1 MNAVLKKGLHENSLL
16 FKRSLDRI
24 VDKYSKL
31 QHLDGGME
39 VDLANTQ
46 QRTLARYMKLS
57 IQELSDLES
66 KSLTDLS
73 DTREDSTGNSQL
85 EFTLQDDGAD
95 DSSASSSQYSED
107 GDGMAQS
114 NRTELII
121 GSSDESEQYFSE
133 TELQPEDQDEE
144 LEVSLTCHGNS
155 FVELLPGMISRI
167 ETARQR
173 QNLSNAADSV
183 LRRYHRWR
191 QQSAKGNLNN
201 TVRHRNPG
209 KKTSGVQ
216 LRETS
221 YSPERRQFMTTQ
233 SAPRSP
239 LQFSTSRLAWQADQ
253 PSPGRERG
261 PMRREQHHSVCARDL
276 SRHFNTSKPKE
287 VSLNP
292 TYSMPGQLGERPCSY
307 AGSPSRPCY
316 PTANP
321 SLDLSLRSKRLS
333 QSAHSEQAPGCSTF
347 ASEVSFAERSDIY
360 SSPVRQSP
368 IKSQMPGQLGERP
381 CSYAGSPSRPCYPTA
396 NPSLD
401 LSLRSKRLS
410 QSAHSEQAPG
420 CSTFASE
427 VSFAERSDIY
437 SSPVRQ
443 SPIKSQMSV
452 QLGERPCTYAGSPS
466 RPCYPTANPSLDLSL
481 RSKRLSQS
489 AHSEQAPGCSTFA
502 SEVSFAE
509 RSDIYS
515 SPVRQSPIKSQMSV
529 QLGERPCTYAGS
541 PSWPCYPTANPSLD
555 LSLRSKRLSQSARSE
570 QAHGCSTFASEVSF
584 AERSD
589 IYSSPVRQSPIKSRL
604 INSLSRSPY
613 VFSRSPRD
621 NSEESFSR
629 KLMRR
634 RSMSPSL
641 SSPPHKPIVPQRMPY
656 PQDSRPSLQ
665 PQLHSPQSATADRP
679 RLRRHLSLDSSL
691 PSIGASYSKKEI
703 DEELLRLYH
712 KFVCLNKSSFFNS
725 HPCRICVRCPQASR
739 ANSSSAL
746 AALALSPHRSIL
758 RKRNRKLAMG
768 DHPLPKRSREE
779 GYTSSPGSKRHGNE
793 MLRRRLSQS
802 ELSRDDLFYS
812 SSKHSMRNKFSTQQ
826 PTADAHQEAGMRQR
840 RPVSAEFYGLC
851 GFPESSLA
859 YGSSPRK

>member
-1 MNAVLKKGLHENSLL
+1 MDAVLKRGLHENSLL

-31 QHLDGGME
+31 QHLDGGVE

-73 DTREDSTGNSQL
+73 DTRAEDSTGNSQL
-85 EFTLQDDGAD
+85 EFTLQDDDAD

-121 GSSDESEQYFSE
+121 GSSDESEQNFSE

-144 LEVSLTCHGNS
+144 LEVSLRCHGNS
-155 FVELLPGMISRI
+155 VVELLPGMISRI

-191 QQSAKGNLNN
+191 QQSRKGNLNN
-201 TVRHRNPG
+201 TVRHRNPA
-209 KKTSGVQ
+209 KKTSGLQ

-221 YSPERRQFMTTQ
+221 YSPKRRQFMMTQ

-261 PMRREQHHSVCARDL
+261 PMRREQQHSVCARDL

-292 TYSMPGQLGERPCSY
+292 TYSMPGQLGERPCTY
-307 AGSPSRPCY
+307 ACSPSRPCY

-333 QSAHSEQAPGCSTF
+333 LSARSEQAPGCSTFASDVSFAERSDIYRSPVRQSPIKSQMSVQLGERPCTYSGSPSQPRYPTSNPSLDLSLRSKRLSQSARSEQAPGCSTF

-360 SSPVRQSP
+360 R
-368 IKSQMPGQLGERP
+368 
-381 CSYAGSPSRPCYPTA
+381 
-396 NPSLD
+396 
-401 LSLRSKRLS
+401 
-410 QSAHSEQAPG
+410 
-420 CSTFASE
+420 
-427 VSFAERSDIY
+427 
-437 SSPVRQ
+437 SPVRQ

-452 QLGERPCTYAGSPS
+452 QLGERPCTYSGSPS
-466 RPCYPTANPSLDLSL
+466 QPR
-481 RSKRLSQS
+481 
-489 AHSEQAPGCSTFA
+489 
-502 SEVSFAE
+502 
-509 RSDIYS
+509 
-515 SPVRQSPIKSQMSV
+515 
-529 QLGERPCTYAGS
+529 
-541 PSWPCYPTANPSLD
+541 YPTANPSLD

-570 QAHGCSTFASEVSF
+570 QAPGCSTFASEASF

-604 INSLSRSPY
+604 INSLSRYPS

-641 SSPPHKPIVPQRMPY
+641 SSPPHKPIVPQRMTY
-656 PQDSRPSLQ
+656 PQDSRPALQ

-712 KFVCLNKSSFFNS
+712 KFVCLNKSPFFNS
-725 HPCRICVRCPQASR
+725 HPCRICMRCPQASR

-826 PTADAHQEAGMRQR
+826 STAEAHQEAGMRQR
-840 RPVSAEFYGLC
+840 QPVSAEFSGLC
-851 GFPESSLA
+851 SPESSLA

>member
-73 DTREDSTGNSQL
+73 DTRAEDSTGNSQL

-173 QNLSNAADSV
+173 QNLSNATDSV

-368 IKSQMPGQLGERP
+368 IKSR
-381 CSYAGSPSRPCYPTA
+381 
-396 NPSLD
+396 
-401 LSLRSKRLS
+401 
-410 QSAHSEQAPG
+410 
-420 CSTFASE
+420 
-427 VSFAERSDIY
+427 
-437 SSPVRQ
+437 
-443 SPIKSQMSV
+443 MSV

-541 PSWPCYPTANPSLD
+541 PSRPCYPTANPSLD

-840 RPVSAEFYGLC
+840 WPVSAEFYGLC
-851 GFPESSLA
+851 GSPESSLA